1 MGIMGGEA
9 KARLARAAQMIESPA
24 DRHRARGIQAFKQA
38 IDALFEAESAERAIP
53 PVRELFAIAHRPSLR
68 LATLHGRLLPP
79 ALALGQAGAGLCL
92 PAPRALPRLPGKAG
106 PRGEARRA
114 EAALAR
120 LVISR

>member
-9 KARLARAAQMIESPA
+9 KVRLALAAQSIESPE
-24 DRHRARGIQAFKQA
+24 DRHRAQALQAFKHA

-53 PVRELFAIAHRPSLR
+53 AVRELFAIAHRPSLR

-79 ALALGQAGAGLCL
+79 DLALGHAGAGLRA
-92 PAPRALPRLPGKAG
+92 PAPRAFPRLPAKAG
-106 PRGEARRA
+106 PRGETRRA